1 MEMDDETT
9 TPRTGSDLG
18 TNEAEPIASLSPA
31 GVTRRGLIAAAA
43 VSAGGAVLSRLPAA
57 AQGPANAT
65 TSTRAPVAPPP
76 AAGGY
81 DLASVPADPTRA
93 AGPPTSA
100 LGARSPFETPARTP
114 VGVVTGSS
122 LTPLHQLT
130 GTITPADLVFER
142 HHAGVALIDPARYEL
157 LIHGLVDRPTVF
169 TLDDLKRLPGVSRA
183 VFLECS
189 GNGRGA
195 FRSPKREMTPQAV
208 DGLTSHGEWTGVP
221 LAVLLQEVGVRRG
234 ATWLRAE
241 GGDAA
246 RLSRSVPMEKAL
258 SDAMIAYAFNGE
270 PLRPANGYPAR
281 LLLPGFEGN
290 ANVKWI
296 RRLEVADGPG
306 MFRDETSKYTD
317 PLANGTAR
325 QFSLVMDAKSII
337 TAPAYPT
344 RLTPNAWAPI
354 TGIAWSGRGRIA
366 RVDVRTDGGKSW
378 VVAELQEPV
387 LPLAHTRF
395 RLPWRWDGQPT
406 VLMSRAVDETGNAQ
420 PTLAEFRAKRGPGT
434 DYHFNYI
441 RPWVVSGDG
450 QIFFGAEA

>member
-1 MEMDDETT
+1 
-9 TPRTGSDLG
+9 
-18 TNEAEPIASLSPA
+18 
-31 GVTRRGLIAAAA
+31 
-43 VSAGGAVLSRLPAA
+43 VSASGAVLSRVSAG
-57 AQGPANAT
+57 AQRQTKGGG
-65 TSTRAPVAPPP
+65 STPSPTPP
-76 AAGGY
+76 APSAAGF

-114 VGVVTGSS
+114 VGVITGSS
-122 LTPLHQLT
+122 LTPLHELT
-130 GTITPADLVFER
+130 GTVTPADLVFER
-142 HHAGVALIDPARYEL
+142 HHAGVALIDPARYRL
-157 LIHGLVDRPTVF
+157 LIHGLVERATIF
-169 TLDDLKRLPGVSRA
+169 TLDDLRRMPSVSRA

-221 LAVLLQEVGVRRG
+221 LTVLLQEVGVRRG
-234 ATWLRAE
+234 AEWLRAE

-246 RLSRSVPMEKAL
+246 RLSRSVPMEKAMA
-258 SDAMIAYAFNGE
+258 DAMIAYAFNGE
-270 PLRPANGYPAR
+270 PLRPSNGYPAR

-296 RRLEVADGPG
+296 RRLEVTDGPG

-317 PLANGTAR
+317 PLPNGTAR

-344 RLTPNAWAPI
+344 RLTPNVWTPI
-354 TGIAWSGRGRIA
+354 TGIAWSGRGRIS
-366 RVDVRTDGGKSW
+366 RVDVSTDGGKSW

-395 RLPWRWDGQPT
+395 RLPWKWDGQPA
-406 VLMSRAVDETGNAQ
+406 VLMSRAVDETGYTQ
-420 PTLAEFRAKRGPGT
+420 PTLEEFKAKRGPGT

-441 RPWVVSGDG
+441 RAWVIGGDG
-450 QIFFGAEA
+450 QVFFGVDA

>member
-1 MEMDDETT
+1 MTPHDETT
-9 TPRTGSDLG
+9 PSSSEELG
-18 TNEAEPIASLSPA
+18 TPETEPTSSPA
-31 GVTRRGLIAAAA
+31 RGGLTRRGLLTAAA
-43 VSAGGAVLSRLPAA
+43 VSAGGAVLSRLPAQGAGKGA
-57 AQGPANAT
+57 APARGA
-65 TSTRAPVAPPP
+65 APPP
-76 AAGGY
+76 PTAGAF

-93 AGPPTSA
+93 PGPPTSA
-100 LGARSPFETPARTP
+100 LGVRSPFETPARTP
-114 VGVVTGSS
+114 VGVITGSS

-130 GTITPADLVFER
+130 GTVTPADLVFER

-157 LIHGLVDRPTVF
+157 LIHGLVDRPTAF
-169 TLDDLKRLPGVSRA
+169 TLDDLKRLPSVSRA

-195 FRSPKREMTPQAV
+195 FRSPKREMTAQAV

-221 LAVLLQEVGVRRG
+221 LTVLLQEVGVRRG
-234 ATWLRAE
+234 ATWIRAE

-258 SDAMIAYAFNGE
+258 ADAMIAYAFNGE
-270 PLRPANGYPAR
+270 PLRPSNGYPAR

-337 TAPAYPT
+337 TAPTYPS

-366 RVDVRTDGGKSW
+366 RVDVSTDGGKSW
-378 VVAELQEPV
+378 VVAELQEPI

-395 RLPWRWDGQPT
+395 RLPWRWDGQPGT
-406 VLMSRAVDETGNAQ
+406 LMSRAVDETGYTQ
-420 PTLAEFRAKRGPGT
+420 PTFAEFRSKRGPGT

-441 RPWVVSGDG
+441 RSWVIDGDG
-450 QIFFGAEA
+450 QVFFGADA